1 MTGKGGLP
9 GAARL
14 HLMAT
19 SLVSE
24 GARARSQAAED
35 CFCRPLPSGAVS
47 RPAAL
52 EPRHSDACLGPA
64 EHLLWLHDW
73 GGGAAAS
80 ELDSE
85 FILLAVQSNHLFEFA

>member
-64 EHLLWLHDW
+64 EHLLWLHGW